1 VGSGLGSIQK
11 MWDPLLISATVEA
24 SNFKFCTQQ
33 IVGVLS
39 AAELPKFQ
47 DPWLRCNT
55 VYLAC
60 SHWATL
66 DTWNQTENLNEER
79 TWAWWW
85 CIRSIQWSTEVVQG
99 L

>member
-39 AAELPKFQ
+39 QQNSPNSRIHDWDAIL
-47 DPWLRCNT
+47 
-55 VYLAC
+55 
-60 SHWATL
+60 
-66 DTWNQTENLNEER
+66 
-79 TWAWWW
+79 
-85 CIRSIQWSTEVVQG
+85 CI
-99 L
+99 